1 MTNPNNAVGTNGAFG
16 GRTSV
21 NAFNDV
27 LALVSKGVVSGWACS
42 PSSGMTV
49 QLGGV
54 AGTRDVAVAEDNAGN
69 KTTVNNIS
77 GSPIEVTI
85 ANASTT
91 DNMIDYIVAYV
102 SNPPSG
108 DEDVADNPSACGIIS
123 VRGASANTAPTASAI
138 RSAITADG
146 GTGTLAYY
154 VVLAQIS
161 VTAGLTTIT
170 NDNISAVDVSGVGSN
185 NIDWATLKQ
194 PLIFGTESSIT
205 LTTSQQTLITTSTI
219 PAGKY
224 VALVRVGLVGN
235 GDTSAFD
242 YLARVT
248 DVSGNLIGELSAAKN
263 RAASY
268 EDFLYFQS
276 LVQLQSNMKLYLKVW
291 RNTGSGLAKAGKNGV
306 YNSTNIILIP
316 IQ

>member
-185 NIDWATLKQ
+185 NIDFTTTTTTVPASGFGNTGVWTKRIIGGA
-194 PLIFGTESSIT
+194 IFYSIFMGAANS
-205 LTTSQQTLITTSTI
+205 LSI
-219 PAGKY
+219 
-224 VALVRVGLVGN
+224 
-235 GDTSAFD
+235 
-242 YLARVT
+242 
-248 DVSGNLIGELSAAKN
+248 SGNSW
-263 RAASY
+263 
-268 EDFLYFQS
+268 
-276 LVQLQSNMKLYLKVW
+276 QSNF
-291 RNTGSGLAKAGKNGV
+291 TGLDLPDNLSYDPTKMLISCLPI
-306 YNSTNIILIP
+306 STDGAVMLSPHIETGQSRIAFSAVNHYSSQVVTYPGASVSIVVFP
-316 IQ
+316 E

>member
-108 DEDVADNPSACGIIS
+108 DEDVADNPSSCGIIS

-185 NIDWATLKQ
+185 NIDFTTFDTPAMN
-194 PLIFGTESSIT
+194 FGHYIRRAQALGYGISDANLSRIGNIVIVSRSVITSQAIPTTES
-205 LTTSQQTLITTSTI
+205 TLIETI
-219 PAGKY
+219 PSGFRPASGDIGTITGLSGSTSGAFATWY
-224 VALVRVGLVGN
+224 VANSGSIHIISKGL
-235 GDTSAFD
+235 DW
-242 YLARVT
+242 
-248 DVSGNLIGELSAAKN
+248 SGAKRIN
-263 RAASY
+263 I
-268 EDFLYFQS
+268 LG
-276 LVQLQSNMKLYLKVW
+276 VW
-291 RNTGSGLAKAGKNGV
+291 ITQDEWPN
-306 YNSTNIILIP
+306 
-316 IQ
+316 

>member
-77 GSPIEVTI
+77 GSPIKVTI

-108 DEDVADNPSACGIIS
+108 DKDVADNPSACGIIS

-170 NDNISAVDVSGVGSN
+170 NDNISAVDVSGVGSK
-185 NIDWATLKQ
+185 NIDFTTIVYPDFYYSGA
-194 PLIFGTESSIT
+194 FGGTAGFSQTRTIT
-205 LTTSQQTLITTSTI
+205 LPRAVKANERCVITSNSKWCIINASPVDSGATTVNVDICPPI
-219 PAGKY
+219 
-224 VALVRVGLVGN
+224 
-235 GDTSAFD
+235 TSA
-242 YLARVT
+242 
-248 DVSGNLIGELSAAKN
+248 
-263 RAASY
+263 
-268 EDFLYFQS
+268 
-276 LVQLQSNMKLYLKVW
+276 
-291 RNTGSGLAKAGKNGV
+291 NGCEFRLTAT
-306 YNSTNIILIP
+306 YYTL
-316 IQ
+316 

>member
-185 NIDWATLKQ
+185 NIDWATIVY
-194 PLIFGTESSIT
+194 PDFYYSGVFSGTAGFSQTRTIT
-205 LTTSQQTLITTSTI
+205 LPRAVKANERCVIMSNSKWCIINASPVDSGATTVNVDICPPITTE
-219 PAGKY
+219 
-224 VALVRVGLVGN
+224 N
-235 GDTSAFD
+235 GCEFRLTAM
-242 YLARVT
+242 YYTL
-248 DVSGNLIGELSAAKN
+248 
-263 RAASY
+263 
-268 EDFLYFQS
+268 
-276 LVQLQSNMKLYLKVW
+276 
-291 RNTGSGLAKAGKNGV
+291 
-306 YNSTNIILIP
+306 
-316 IQ
+316 

>member
-108 DEDVADNPSACGIIS
+108 DKDVADNPSACGIIS

-170 NDNISAVDVSGVGSN
+170 NDNISAVDVSGVGSKNIDFTTLIN
-185 NIDWATLKQ
+185 NIY
-194 PLIFGTESSIT
+194 PVGSIYIS
-205 LTTSQQTLITTSTI
+205 LNDVSPSEFIGGVWERV
-219 PAGKY
+219 AGG
-224 VALVRVGLVGN
+224 RVLVGVDPSN
-235 GDTSAFD
+235 NSFDASRKTGGQAVLPLFADTKFGYSGGSYSDRMVIGNNDTTTGFHSRNISNYPPYITA
-242 YLARVT
+242 YMWERV
-248 DVSGNLIGELSAAKN
+248 S
-263 RAASY
+263 
-268 EDFLYFQS
+268 
-276 LVQLQSNMKLYLKVW
+276 
-291 RNTGSGLAKAGKNGV
+291 
-306 YNSTNIILIP
+306 
-316 IQ
+316 

>member
-185 NIDWATLKQ
+185 NIDFTTFDTPAMN
-194 PLIFGTESSIT
+194 FGHYIRRSQALGYGVSDVNLSRIGNIVIVSRSVITSQALPTTES
-205 LTTSQQTLITTSTI
+205 TLIETI
-219 PAGKY
+219 PSGFRPASGDIGTITGLSGSTSGAFATWY
-224 VALVRVGLVGN
+224 VVNSGSMHVISKGLDWRGTKRIN
-235 GDTSAFD
+235 ILG
-242 YLARVT
+242 
-248 DVSGNLIGELSAAKN
+248 
-263 RAASY
+263 
-268 EDFLYFQS
+268 
-276 LVQLQSNMKLYLKVW
+276 VW
-291 RNTGSGLAKAGKNGV
+291 ITQDEWPN
-306 YNSTNIILIP
+306 
-316 IQ
+316 

>member
-185 NIDWATLKQ
+185 NIDFTTMGKELWSGSQQSGVITLSDSVTNYRAILVIGVGAFGPQ
-194 PLIFGTESSIT
+194 GNVLIPASQYQSENTISSISVGNTFTIFTSRVIPSGNT
-205 LTTSQQTLITTSTI
+205 LTIGST
-219 PAGKY
+219 A
-224 VALVRVGLVGN
+224 ALVF
-235 GDTSAFD
+235 TS
-242 YLARVT
+242 
-248 DVSGNLIGELSAAKN
+248 SGFMEYIRSQD
-263 RAASY
+263 RFSI
-268 EDFLYFQS
+268 
-276 LVQLQSNMKLYLKVW
+276 LKVI
-291 RNTGSGLAKAGKNGV
+291 GIK
-306 YNSTNIILIP
+306 
-316 IQ
+316 

>member
-185 NIDWATLKQ
+185 NIDFTTLW
-194 PLIFGTESSIT
+194 PVGSYYETSDINFDPNVSWGGTWEQDS
-205 LTTSQQTLITTSTI
+205 
-219 PAGKY
+219 
-224 VALVRVGLVGN
+224 VG
-235 GDTSAFD
+235 
-242 YLARVT
+242 RVT
-248 DVSGNLIGELSAAKN
+248 IG
-263 RAASY
+263 
-268 EDFLYFQS
+268 
-276 LVQLQSNMKLYLKVW
+276 
-291 RNTGSGLAKAGKNGV
+291 
-306 YNSTNIILIP
+306 YNSTDSDFNSTGKTGGSKTHHHAVGEKLSTTNTAP
-316 IQ
+316 GQGVCAKDTNYTSTENALPPYVVVVRWHRTA

>member
-185 NIDWATLKQ
+185 NIDFTTFDTVDLNFGHLVVRRIPMGYGLSANLFRLGNLVVCAASSVTSRSLPSGEIPLGETIPSGFRPITSEQSDWPMCITGLSGSNAGWATWTVSK
-194 PLIFGTESSIT
+194 
-205 LTTSQQTLITTSTI
+205 
-219 PAGKY
+219 AG
-224 VALVRVGLVGN
+224 GMTFN
-235 GDTSAFD
+235 S
-242 YLARVT
+242 
-248 DVSGNLIGELSAAKN
+248 
-263 RAASY
+263 
-268 EDFLYFQS
+268 
-276 LVQLQSNMKLYLKVW
+276 
-291 RNTGSGLAKAGKNGV
+291 SGLAFEGGKRI
-306 YNSTNIILIP
+306 NIFGAWITQDNWP
-316 IQ
+316 A

>member
-185 NIDWATLKQ
+185 NIDWATIVY
-194 PLIFGTESSIT
+194 PDFYYSGAFGGTAGF
-205 LTTSQQTLITTSTI
+205 SQTRTI
-219 PAGKY
+219 PLPRAVKANERCVIMNNSKWCIINASPVDSGATT
-224 VALVRVGLVGN
+224 VNVDICPPITSENGLEFRL
-235 GDTSAFD
+235 TAM
-242 YLARVT
+242 YYTL
-248 DVSGNLIGELSAAKN
+248 
-263 RAASY
+263 
-268 EDFLYFQS
+268 
-276 LVQLQSNMKLYLKVW
+276 
-291 RNTGSGLAKAGKNGV
+291 
-306 YNSTNIILIP
+306 
-316 IQ
+316 

>member
-108 DEDVADNPSACGIIS
+108 DEDVADNPSSCGIIS

-185 NIDWATLKQ
+185 NIDWATIVY
-194 PLIFGTESSIT
+194 PDFYYSGAFGGTAGFSQTRTIT
-205 LTTSQQTLITTSTI
+205 LPRAVKANERCVITSNSKWCIINASPVDSGATTVNVAICPPITTE
-219 PAGKY
+219 
-224 VALVRVGLVGN
+224 N
-235 GDTSAFD
+235 GCEFRLTAM
-242 YLARVT
+242 YYPL
-248 DVSGNLIGELSAAKN
+248 
-263 RAASY
+263 
-268 EDFLYFQS
+268 
-276 LVQLQSNMKLYLKVW
+276 
-291 RNTGSGLAKAGKNGV
+291 
-306 YNSTNIILIP
+306 
-316 IQ
+316 

>member
-108 DEDVADNPSACGIIS
+108 DEDVADNPSSCGIIS

-161 VTAGLTTIT
+161 VTAGLTTIM

-185 NIDWATLKQ
+185 NIDFT
-194 PLIFGTESSIT
+194 
-205 LTTSQQTLITTSTI
+205 TLINNIYPVGSI
-219 PAGKY
+219 YISLNDVSPSEFIGGVWERVAGG
-224 VALVRVGLVGN
+224 RVLVGVDSSN
-235 GDTSAFD
+235 NSFD
-242 YLARVT
+242 ASRKTGGQAVLPLFT
-248 DVSGNLIGELSAAKN
+248 DVQFGYSGSAYSDRMVIGDRDATSGFHSRN
-263 RAASY
+263 I
-268 EDFLYFQS
+268 
-276 LVQLQSNMKLYLKVW
+276 SNYPPYITAYMWERV
-291 RNTGSGLAKAGKNGV
+291 S
-306 YNSTNIILIP
+306 
-316 IQ
+316 

>member
-185 NIDWATLKQ
+185 NIDFTTLWPVGSYYETSDINFDPNVSWGGTWVQDSVGRVTIGYDSTDSDFNSIGKTGGSKTHHHATGAQL
-194 PLIFGTESSIT
+194 S
-205 LTTSQQTLITTSTI
+205 TTDAVPGQGVCAKDTNYTSTEKVL
-219 PAGKY
+219 PPY
-224 VALVRVGLVGN
+224 VVVVRWHR
-235 GDTSAFD
+235 TA
-242 YLARVT
+242 
-248 DVSGNLIGELSAAKN
+248 
-263 RAASY
+263 
-268 EDFLYFQS
+268 
-276 LVQLQSNMKLYLKVW
+276 
-291 RNTGSGLAKAGKNGV
+291 
-306 YNSTNIILIP
+306 
-316 IQ
+316 